1 MTTLSALSGFAFDD
15 MTQDVSWRFLMLGRR
30 LERLQGQTQ
39 LIMTVL
45 ESPASE
51 ASESLD
57 WLLEMANS
65 SITYRLR
72 YLTQAQ
78 WLPVLDLLL
87 IDPSNPHGLG
97 HQINHLLTMMRDLG
111 SRDLALMQHAHDD
124 LLSLDLSVIEGEL
137 GFPDRLQRCLKR
149 LSPLIANIQGAAL
162 GAGNGI
168 ALQFFAHVDDDS
180 QQMSSS

>member
-1 MTTLSALSGFAFDD
+1 
-15 MTQDVSWRFLMLGRR
+15 
-30 LERLQGQTQ
+30 
-39 LIMTVL
+39 
-45 ESPASE
+45 
-51 ASESLD
+51 
-57 WLLEMANS
+57 
-65 SITYRLR
+65 
-72 YLTQAQ
+72 
-78 WLPVLDLLL
+78 
-87 IDPSNPHGLG
+87 
-97 HQINHLLTMMRDLG
+97 MRDLG